1 MTANIWPNRFDD
13 QVAVVTGAADG
24 LGNAIANRLIAEGG
38 LVWFADINEE
48 LLNQRVLEAG
58 SNARALPL
66 DITDEDAVARG
77 FETIVRRDGRVDI
90 AVNSAGIVGPNGVN
104 VDDTPSDE
112 YSEVLQVNLFGTFL
126 ITKYAVRSMMSRNY
140 GRVLAIASIA
150 GKDGNA
156 GMCAYSSSK
165 AGVIGLVKSA
175 GKEFATTGITIN
187 ALAPAVIR
195 TAMVDAMSAD
205 QVEYMTSRIPMER
218 CGTLD
223 EVASTACWIVS
234 REASFSSGFVFD
246 LSGGR
251 AVY

>member
-38 LVWFADINEE
+38 VVWFADINVE

-58 SNARALPL
+58 SRARALPL
-66 DITDEDAVARG
+66 DITDEDAVAKG
-77 FETIVRRDGRVDI
+77 FEAIVERDGRLDI

-104 VDDTPSDE
+104 IDDTPSDE
-112 YSEVLQVNLFGTFL
+112 YSQVLQVNLFGTFL
-126 ITKYAVRSMMSRNY
+126 VTKYAVRSMISRNY
-140 GRVLAIASIA
+140 GRILAIASIA

-175 GKEFATTGITIN
+175 GKEFATSGITIN

-195 TAMVDAMSAD
+195 TAMVDAMSVD
-205 QVEYMTSRIPMER
+205 QVEYMTSKIPMNR
-218 CGTLD
+218 CDTLD

-234 REASFSSGFVFD
+234 REASFNTGFVVD